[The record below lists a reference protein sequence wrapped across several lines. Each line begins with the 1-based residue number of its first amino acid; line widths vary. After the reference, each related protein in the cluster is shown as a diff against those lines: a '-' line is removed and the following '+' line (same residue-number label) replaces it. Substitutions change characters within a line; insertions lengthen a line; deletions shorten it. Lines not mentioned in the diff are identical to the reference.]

1 MQIARID
8 TWLTSP
14 CLSEDGWTEVE
25 SFLFVRLTSDDGYEG
40 WGEAFTLPYRDA
52 SASTVRQ
59 PQGIIE
65 LSCPNNSA
73 AVICADAIN
82 SGSPQT
88 VCIL

>member
-59 PQGIIE
+59 P
-65 LSCPNNSA
+65 PRHH
-73 AVICADAIN
+73 
-82 SGSPQT
+82 
-88 VCIL
+88 

>member
-1 MQIARID
+1 M
-8 TWLTSP
+8 
-14 CLSEDGWTEVE
+14 
-25 SFLFVRLTSDDGYEG
+25 
-40 WGEAFTLPYRDA
+40 GEAFTLPYRDA